1 MINVLQKFIEQYKE
15 PSSTKEVFFENL
27 AKVQNT
33 VALLKQPRHDKY
45 SSIN

>member
-27 AKVQNT
+27 AKVPKT
-33 VALLKQPRHDKY
+33 VALLKQPRHDK
-45 SSIN
+45 SVKR